1 MTYVMQAM
9 TLLLPP
15 NYNFK
20 LFSIAYNVL
29 SMLLNITIE
38 TLLTITHEL
47 YTKMF
52 HDQKFRV
59 SSCV

>member
-1 MTYVMQAM
+1 MEIM
-9 TLLLPP
+9 
-15 NYNFK
+15 
-20 LFSIAYNVL
+20 FSSLNDSKNCNVL

-38 TLLTITHEL
+38 TLLTITEEL